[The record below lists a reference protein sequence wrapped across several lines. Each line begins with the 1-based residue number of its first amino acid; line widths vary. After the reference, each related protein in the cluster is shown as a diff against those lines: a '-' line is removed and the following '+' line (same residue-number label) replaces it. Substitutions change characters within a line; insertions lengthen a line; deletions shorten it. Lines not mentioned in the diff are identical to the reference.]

1 MMILVGLTLAQTLLE
16 VVLAEVDNSQ
26 VVEDIVR
33 QQQLF

>member
-1 MMILVGLTLAQTLLE
+1 MMILVGLTLVQTLLE
-16 VVLAEVDNSQ
+16 VVLAEVEDSQ

>member
-1 MMILVGLTLAQTLLE
+1 MMILVGLTLVQTLLE

>member
-1 MMILVGLTLAQTLLE
+1 MILVGLTLVQTLLE
-16 VVLAEVDNSQ
+16 VVLAEVEDSQ

>member
-1 MMILVGLTLAQTLLE
+1 MILVGLTLVQTLLE

-26 VVEDIVR
+26 FVEDIVR